1 MPEDAGPTSVKRVWC
16 IGYSG
21 RSIEEFLE
29 KLRANRIELVVDIR
43 RFPVSKVEMYKGD
56 RLAETL
62 ARCGVAYLWLGDLL
76 GGYRTGGFESYMQTD
91 YFRRGIRRLIEE
103 ATVRRT
109 CIMCLERKQK
119 YCHRRFIAK
128 ALEEEGFEVLEIP

>member
-1 MPEDAGPTSVKRVWC
+1 MWC

-29 KLRANRIELVVDIR
+29 KLRENRIELVVDIR
-43 RFPVSKVEMYKGD
+43 RFPVSKFEAYRRD
-56 RLAETL
+56 RLAEIL
-62 ARCGVAYLWLGDLL
+62 AKKGIAYLWLGDLL
-76 GGYRTGGFESYMQTD
+76 GGYRTGGFENYMKTD
-91 YFRRGIRRLIEE
+91 DFKRGLKRLIEE
-103 ATVRRT
+103 AAIRRT
-109 CIMCLERKQK
+109 CIMCLERKQR